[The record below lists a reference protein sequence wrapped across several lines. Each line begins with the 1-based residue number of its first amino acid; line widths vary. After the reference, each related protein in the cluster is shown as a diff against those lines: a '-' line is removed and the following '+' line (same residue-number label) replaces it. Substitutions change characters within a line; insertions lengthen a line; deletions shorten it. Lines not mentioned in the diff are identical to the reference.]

1 MGMSDPMSSSR
12 VTPVE
17 RATLA
22 AGLRVAVFSDTWL
35 PQVNGVTR
43 TLDRLVNA
51 IAARGGEV
59 RAFTTTDPA
68 ASPDARIVRYRSRA
82 FWVYPGLRVARPDR
96 AWAMRQLADWRPTL
110 VHAATPFGLGLSGR
124 AASRSLGIPFVT
136 SYHTSLSAYAKFYH
150 LGALSAPGWA
160 FLRWFHNAGQRTYV
174 PTRAIEGELTS
185 HGFRDT
191 HLWSRGIDAA
201 RFSPSYRSPEF
212 RRALGVRDDAF
223 LVTYIGRIAIEKGLD
238 TLVAAMHAVG
248 ARAGG
253 REIVFALAG
262 DGPYLARCR
271 EEVPSGTIFTGMI
284 GGDRLS
290 ALYASADLFVFP
302 SVTDTFGN
310 VLLEAMASG
319 VPVLGA
325 DSAPTRELVGGGRGA
340 IVPAAD
346 AQALAREIVALA
358 DDAPR
363 RRAQVAAGLDFVVHH
378 SWDAVFDDLI
388 LDYQDVVGA
397 ASSLVASA

>member
-1 MGMSDPMSSSR
+1 MDRPDLTNTGG

-43 TLDRLVNA
+43 TLDRLMNA
-51 IAARGGEV
+51 IEARGGEA
-59 RAFTTTDPA
+59 RAFTTTDPSA
-68 ASPDARIVRYRSRA
+68 KPDPRIVRYRSRA
-82 FWVYPGLRVARPDR
+82 FWAYPELRLARPDR
-96 AWAMRQLADWRPTL
+96 AWALRQLAAWRPTL
-110 VHAATPFGLGLSGR
+110 VHAATQFGLGLSGR
-124 AASRSLGIPFVT
+124 AAARALRIPFVT

-150 LGALSAPGWA
+150 LGALSTPGWA

-174 PTRAIEGELTS
+174 PTRAIEDELTS
-185 HGFRDT
+185 HGFRGT
-191 HLWSRGIDAA
+191 HIWSRGIDAA
-201 RFSPSYRSPEF
+201 RFSPSYRSLAF
-212 RRALGVRDDAF
+212 RRELGVRDDAF

-238 TLVAAMHAVG
+238 TLVAAMQAVR
-248 ARAGG
+248 ARAEG
-253 REIVFALAG
+253 RAVVFAVAG

-271 EEVPSGTIFTGMI
+271 DDVPAGTIFTGMI

-319 VPVLGA
+319 LPVLGA

-340 IVPAAD
+340 IVPAANP
-346 AQALAREIVALA
+346 AALA
-358 DDAPR
+358 DAILALAADAPR
-363 RRAQVAAGLDFVVHH
+363 RRAQVAAGLGYVAHR
-378 SWDAVFDDLI
+378 SWDAIFDDLI
-388 LDYQDVVGA
+388 IDYQQVVGA
-397 ASSLVASA
+397 APALVASS